1 MSLTS
6 LRSARPDTT
15 LRYILIPHAG
25 VSFVLFHEAFTR
37 QIWSNVIVSPAVC
50 SKRSY
55 NQPTT
60 SCSLMPTRPA
70 SYFTLTAFRASSPL
84 KSLRRSYSRHTHG
97 RL

>member
-37 QIWSNVIVSPAVC
+37 QIWSNVIVSPAFC
-50 SKRSY
+50 SKTLL
-55 NQPTT
+55 QPTYRVLLLDAYKACFVFYADGVPGIVT
-60 SCSLMPTRPA
+60 AKIPA
-70 SYFTLTAFRASSPL
+70 T
-84 KSLRRSYSRHTHG
+84 
-97 RL
+97 